1 MTHDPAV
8 PLVFVELLADAHSR
22 LTGLHWWHEPA
33 PADGLLPWLRDRDYL
48 ELAQGLSCV
57 WTEDEVAQW
66 PPLVR
71 EALVLAPSEVV
82 QARRLVRADKVF
94 PTRLSAASPWVAG
107 RWYLQAGPRAHTEV
121 TASRG
126 RALQLLQLVAD
137 DADTHELE
145 DIFRQDAVLSYQ
157 LLRLVNSVALGGQR
171 HIASFAQAILILG
184 REPLRRWL
192 HLLLFSARDDDP
204 RSHLLAAHVAL
215 RARGLELLAQEAGFD
230 RSTQDL
236 AFMAG
241 MFSLLDVLFGQ
252 ALPAV
257 LAPLKLDPELRSAL
271 LEQGGELG
279 QLLGAWLAV
288 ERGDAAPLRDALTR
302 WDVSAGRLNSV
313 LLQAC
318 LWVCRLTR
326 DTEAAPHD

>member
-22 LTGLHWWHEPA
+22 LAGLHWWHEQA
-33 PADGLLPWLRDRDYL
+33 PSDGLLPWLRDRDYL
-48 ELAQGLSCV
+48 ELAQGMPCV
-57 WTEDEVAQW
+57 WTAEEVDLW
-66 PPLVR
+66 PAPVR
-71 EALVLAPSEVV
+71 EALSLAPSRVV
-82 QARRLVRADKVF
+82 PPRHLWRADDAF
-94 PTRLSAASPWVAG
+94 PTGLATASPWIGG
-107 RWYLQAGPRAHTEV
+107 RWYLQAGPRANAEV
-121 TASRG
+121 TASRA

-137 DADTHELE
+137 DADTLALE

-215 RARGLELLAQEAGFD
+215 RARGMELLAQEAGFD

-252 ALPAV
+252 ALPTV

-271 LEQGGELG
+271 LGQEGELG
-279 QLLGAWLAV
+279 HLMHSWMAV
-288 ERGDAAPLRDALTR
+288 ERGDAPTLRDALTR
-302 WDVSAGRLNSV
+302 WGLSAGRHNSV

-318 LWVCRLTR
+318 LWVCRLTH
-326 DTEAAPHD
+326 DTGTSSHG